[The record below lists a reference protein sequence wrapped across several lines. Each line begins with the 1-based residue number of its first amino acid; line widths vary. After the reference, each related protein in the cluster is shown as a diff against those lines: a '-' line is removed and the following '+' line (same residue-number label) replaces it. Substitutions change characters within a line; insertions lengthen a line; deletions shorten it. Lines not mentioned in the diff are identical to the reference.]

1 MCGRDLGKT
10 EIIVLSR
17 MLAGVLA
24 AADSYSTQAAADPK
38 YDGSQVYVT

>member
-1 MCGRDLGKT
+1 
-10 EIIVLSR
+10 

-38 YDGSQVYVT
+38 YDGSQVYSGPIELNLN